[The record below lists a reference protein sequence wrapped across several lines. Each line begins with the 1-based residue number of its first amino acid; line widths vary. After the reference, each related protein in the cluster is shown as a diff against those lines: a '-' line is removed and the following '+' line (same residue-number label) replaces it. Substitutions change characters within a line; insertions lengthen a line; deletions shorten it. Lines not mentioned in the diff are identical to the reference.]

1 MSKELI
7 KELKETYKSLYHN
20 QKEDFELQ
28 VDFRYITMKIIENL
42 LNRVEQLERKIE
54 GLK

>member
-1 MSKELI
+1 MSKEII
-7 KELKETYKSLYHN
+7 KELKETYFNLYHN
-20 QKEDFELQ
+20 QKTDLELQ
-28 VDFRYITMKIIENL
+28 VNFRYLTMMTIENL